1 MLVGL
6 TGGFGCGKTTVLR
19 LFGKLGAAVLS
30 ADDIVHELLNRDD
43 VRDAVAALFGP
54 GVLSDGAIDRKK
66 LSERVFSDEG
76 ARRSLER
83 LLHPLVLETIRRRS
97 REASGRDLVM
107 VVEVPL
113 LFETGFDREV
123 DAVVAVRA
131 ESGAVRRR
139 LRKKG
144 FSEEDLTKRGAA
156 QIPVEEK
163 ASRADYVIDNSGPL
177 EDTERQVRM
186 VWDELL
192 SRAGKG

>member
-54 GVLSDGAIDRKK
+54 GVLSDGGIDRKK

-186 VWDELL
+186 VWDKLL

>member
-54 GVLSDGAIDRKK
+54 DVLSDGGIDRKK

-97 REASGRDLVM
+97 REASARDLVM